1 MYIGHLCVS
10 KLIQFSILSDRNPF
24 VICYINNNRNGTL
37 NQLSFV
43 SSLVLRKKSLDSSAR
58 DHEKS
63 LQVSI
68 ERYIL
73 SWKHKNKY
81 THNEVTIKSL
91 CRLNKISIKRP
102 KNGVLFITCIK
113 IISISI
119 HVHKYLQ

>member
-63 LQVSI
+63 LQASI

-73 SWKHKNKY
+73 SWKHKISTRTMK
-81 THNEVTIKSL
+81 L
-91 CRLNKISIKRP
+91 LLNRF
-102 KNGVLFITCIK
+102 VD
-113 IISISI
+113 
-119 HVHKYLQ
+119 